1 MNLDTLITELQ
12 AKDERIL
19 ELENRRKEIDKGLEE
34 LKSQLLDYGIKE
46 DSLIITLVNNLK
58 DE

>member
-19 ELENRRKEIDKGLEE
+19 KLENGLEE

-46 DSLIITLVNNLK
+46 DSLIITIVNKLRYEN
-58 DE
+58 